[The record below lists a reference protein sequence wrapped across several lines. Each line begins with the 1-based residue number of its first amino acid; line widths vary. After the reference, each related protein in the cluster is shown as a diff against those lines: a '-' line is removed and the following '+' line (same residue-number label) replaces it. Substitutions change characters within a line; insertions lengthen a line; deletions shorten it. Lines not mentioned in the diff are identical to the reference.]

1 MRWFSS
7 DKDRD
12 EVLSNLMERVAAL
25 ESKVRVLEACNQ
37 YYTDDPY
44 NSLWQGARFV
54 ALNTVV
60 KRIAQHLGMK
70 IFYIPPMP
78 ESVDVSFK
86 DGGISNVE

>member
-1 MRWFSS
+1 MGFRIGNELA
-7 DKDRD
+7 DRIRFL
-12 EVLSNLMERVAAL
+12 EERTAVL

-37 YYTDDPY
+37 YATDDPY

-54 ALNTVV
+54 SLNTVV

-70 IFYIPPMP
+70 IYYRPPMP

-86 DGGISNVE
+86 DGGTTNE